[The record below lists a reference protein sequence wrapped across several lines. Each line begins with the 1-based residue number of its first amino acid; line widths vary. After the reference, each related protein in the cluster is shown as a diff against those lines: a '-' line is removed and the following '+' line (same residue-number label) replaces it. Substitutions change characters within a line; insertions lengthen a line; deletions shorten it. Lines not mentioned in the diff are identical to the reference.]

1 MENEQLIILIAAAGT
16 ALAGAIGVLYK
27 QIVSLTKDH
36 SDIRHKLGKLEG
48 EHDGVRE
55 LSNRVLD
62 SVHRAVLDRSSD
74 RSRDRDR

>member
-1 MENEQLIILIAAAGT
+1 MENDQLIILISTAGA

-36 SDIRHKLGKLEG
+36 SDLKHKLGKLEG
-48 EHDGVRE
+48 EHDGVRD

-62 SVHRAVLDRSSD
+62 SVHRAVLDR
-74 RSRDRDR
+74 DRDR

>member
-1 MENEQLIILIAAAGT
+1 MENDQLIILISTAGA

-36 SDIRHKLGKLEG
+36 SDLKHKLGKLEG
-48 EHDGVRE
+48 EHDGVRD

-62 SVHRAVLDRSSD
+62 SVHRAVLDRD
-74 RSRDRDR
+74 RDRDR

>member
-1 MENEQLIILIAAAGT
+1 MENDQLIILISTAGA

-36 SDIRHKLGKLEG
+36 SDLKHKLGKLEG
-48 EHDGVRE
+48 EHDGVRD

-62 SVHRAVLDRSSD
+62 SVHRAIL
-74 RSRDRDR
+74 DRDR

>member
-1 MENEQLIILIAAAGT
+1 MDNDQLIILISTAGA

-36 SDIRHKLGKLEG
+36 SDLKHKLGKLEG
-48 EHDGVRE
+48 EHDGVRD

-62 SVHRAVLDRSSD
+62 SVHRAVLDR
-74 RSRDRDR
+74 DRDR

>member
-1 MENEQLIILIAAAGT
+1 MENDQLIILISTAGA

-36 SDIRHKLGKLEG
+36 SDLKHKLGKLEG
-48 EHDGVRE
+48 EHDGVRD

-62 SVHRAVLDRSSD
+62 SVHRAVLDRD
-74 RSRDRDR
+74 R